1 MIYIFQGIVSG
12 LIATIIFDLFN
23 FSLNFAYNIDKPKWN
38 FLGRY
43 FLGYTE
49 GRYVRKSLKEDDDV
63 DNELLWGYAF
73 HYIIGLVYG
82 LLYVLFNLI
91 FFDYPSLLVAYI
103 FGFFTVLGAWCY
115 LMPFAYN
122 LGFFASKSDQQYKI
136 LAQNLIGHFVFGT
149 GLFIGYY
156 ISF

>member
-1 MIYIFQGIVSG
+1 MFIVQGFISG

-23 FSLNFAYNIDKPKWN
+23 QSIHYAYNIDKPKW
-38 FLGRY
+38 FLLGRY
-43 FLGYTE
+43 FIGCTRGNYL
-49 GRYVRKSLKEDDDV
+49 RDSLEVDDEEN
-63 DNELLWGYAF
+63 NELIWGYGI
-73 HYIIGLVYG
+73 HYLIGIIYG
-82 LLYVLFNLI
+82 LFYVFFNLL
-91 FFDYPSLLVAYI
+91 FFDYPSLLIAYI

-136 LAQNLIGHFVFGT
+136 LSQNLIGHFVFGT